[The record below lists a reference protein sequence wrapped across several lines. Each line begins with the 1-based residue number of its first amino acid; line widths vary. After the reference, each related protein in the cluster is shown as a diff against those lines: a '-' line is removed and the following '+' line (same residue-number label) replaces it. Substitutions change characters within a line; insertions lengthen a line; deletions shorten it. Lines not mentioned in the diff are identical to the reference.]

1 MTDDNADRPLDDAP
15 AASAQDTTGDDPQYV
30 EHQGDVPVTQADVDA
45 AGIVPRA
52 EDSEEGEPLGAG
64 ALDEIGTVSIDGDEA
79 ASPAES
85 PEETLAR
92 LEAAPAAAEGAADE
106 RVEAETPA
114 APKQPTPGKPMF
126 FDEDEE
132 AKGAPAEGE
141 KDWYIVKCAVNR
153 ETSIKEALQRKI
165 RLEKMEEWIDDV
177 LIPIE
182 EQIEFT
188 KAGKRRTVKKKLY
201 PGYLVVHMAITDE
214 TRLLVRDTPGIVD
227 FTGAVGKPTP
237 LGAEEVSR
245 ILAKARPPKKEEG
258 AAPEEVFVNIKFK
271 EGDKVRVNEGNFQ
284 NFEGE
289 VSGLDRS
296 NGNVTVMIT
305 IFGRSTPVEL
315 KHWQVESM

>member
-1 MTDDNADRPLDDAP
+1 
-15 AASAQDTTGDDPQYV
+15 
-30 EHQGDVPVTQADVDA
+30 VTQADVDA
-45 AGIVPRA
+45 ADIVPRP

-64 ALDEIGTVSIDGDEA
+64 ALDEIGTVSIEGEQA
-79 ASPAES
+79 APAAES

-92 LEAAPAAAEGAADE
+92 LEAAPAAAE
-106 RVEAETPA
+106 EAPA
-114 APKQPTPGKPMF
+114 ASKQPTPGKPMF
-126 FDEDEE
+126 FEDEEE
-132 AKGAPAEGE
+132 AKGAPSEGE

-153 ETSIKEALQRKI
+153 ETSIKDALQRKI

-177 LIPIE
+177 LIPVE

-237 LGAEEVSR
+237 LGSEEVSR

-315 KHWQVESM
+315 KHWQVEQM

>member
-1 MTDDNADRPLDDAP
+1 MTDDNADRPRDDAP
-15 AASAQDTTGDDPQYV
+15 AASAQDSTGDDPQYV
-30 EHQGDVPVTQADVDA
+30 EHQNGAAVTEADVDA

-64 ALDEIGTVSIDGDEA
+64 ALDEIGTVSVDGGDVDP
-79 ASPAES
+79 ASPAAES

-92 LEAAPAAAEGAADE
+92 LEAAPAAEGDAP
-106 RVEAETPA
+106 AETPA

-126 FDEDEE
+126 FDEEEE
-132 AKGAPAEGE
+132 AKAAPSEGE

-153 ETSIKEALQRKI
+153 ETSIKDALQRKI

-177 LIPIE
+177 LIPVE

-245 ILAKARPPKKEEG
+245 ILAKARPKKKEEG
-258 AAPEEVFVNIKFK
+258 APAEEVFVNIKFK

-289 VSGLDRS
+289 VSGIDRS

-315 KHWQVESM
+315 KHWQVEQM

>member
-1 MTDDNADRPLDDAP
+1 MTDDNADRPRDDAP
-15 AASAQDTTGDDPQYV
+15 AASAQDSTGNDPQYV
-30 EHQGDVPVTQADVDA
+30 EHQNGAAVTEADVDA
-45 AGIVPRA
+45 AGIVPRT

-64 ALDEIGTVSIDGDEA
+64 ALDEIGTVSVDGGDVDP
-79 ASPAES
+79 ASPAAES

-92 LEAAPAAAEGAADE
+92 LEAAPAAEGDAP
-106 RVEAETPA
+106 AETPA

-126 FDEDEE
+126 FDEEEE
-132 AKGAPAEGE
+132 AKAAPSEGE

-153 ETSIKEALQRKI
+153 ETSIKDALQRKI

-177 LIPIE
+177 LIPVE

-245 ILAKARPPKKEEG
+245 ILAKARPKKKEEG
-258 AAPEEVFVNIKFK
+258 APAEEVFVNIKFK

-289 VSGLDRS
+289 VSGIDRS

-315 KHWQVESM
+315 KHWQVEQM

>member
-1 MTDDNADRPLDDAP
+1 MTDDNADRPLDDTN
-15 AASAQDTTGDDPQYV
+15 ASSPSATGDDPQYV
-30 EHQGDVPVTQADVDA
+30 EHQNGASVTEADVDA

-64 ALDEIGTVSIDGDEA
+64 ALDEIGTVDVHPAPS
-79 ASPAES
+79 AES

-92 LEAAPAAAEGAADE
+92 LEAAPA
-106 RVEAETPA
+106 VEAEAPA
-114 APKQPTPGKPMF
+114 ATKQPTPGKPMF
-126 FDEDEE
+126 FDEEEE
-132 AKGAPAEGE
+132 AKGAPVEGD

-153 ETSIKEALQRKI
+153 ETSIREALQRKI

-177 LIPIE
+177 IIPVE

-201 PGYLVVHMAITDE
+201 PGYLVIHMAVTDE

-245 ILAKARPPKKEEG
+245 ILAKARPKKKEEG
-258 AAPEEVFVNIKFK
+258 APAEEVFVNIKFK

-315 KHWQVESM
+315 KHWQVEQM